1 MKKIYYLLCI
11 LVIAAVNLN
20 AQSFIFKRTS
30 PLMVTGDTSSMFATV
45 SHAML
50 KNTSSSPQN
59 FKIVR
64 ILLPGFPS
72 SWESSLCC
80 KAGCFSSELDT
91 IPPAAL
97 NYTLAPNETDS
108 TVAIDLYGMVHGT
121 GSMILKVFIQG
132 NPSVYQLD
140 TFTFKLQ
147 SPIGI
152 QPISSVL
159 GDYELKQN
167 YPNPFNPS
175 TSIEFSL
182 PKNSDVSLIVY
193 NMQGLEVASLLNN
206 TKLNGG
212 RYKYD
217 FNADDYNLTSGV
229 YFCRLT
235 TGDFV
240 STMKMLLIK

>member
-1 MKKIYYLLCI
+1 MKKLSLLIAVI
-11 LVIAAVNLN
+11 LLTAASAG

-30 PLMVTGDTSSMFATV
+30 PLMVTGDTSSMFPTV

-72 SWESSLCC
+72 SWETSLCC

-108 TVAIDLYGMVHGT
+108 TIAIDLYGMVHGT
-121 GSMILKVFIQG
+121 GSMILKVFVQG
-132 NPSVYQLD
+132 NPAAYQLD
-140 TFTFKLQ
+140 TFKFKLQ

-152 QPISSVL
+152 TPISSEVS
-159 GDYELKQN
+159 GYELMQN

-175 TSIEFSL
+175 TSIEFSIPRSSNVML
-182 PKNSDVSLIVY
+182 SVY
-193 NMQGLEVASLLNN
+193 NMQGTEVANLLNGAEL
-206 TKLNGG
+206 KGG
-212 RYKYD
+212 KYKYD